1 MQLGTFMQTIYG
13 SDYKVRNPD
22 RALPYSGTF
31 LGASLTENVRR
42 ILDPERSAIAVEL
55 QIEKGASGPN
65 TTKLRTDSRAA
76 AFLEAAWVSGIIE
89 GYLQTVGTQTL
100 SSVFVA
106 VPHHIQRQAILNQV
120 NVSALT
126 EQYPYIQLKVDTIEK
141 MQGQEADL
149 VVVCFAFFDESML
162 VGELEYMY
170 SVHRWIVALSRAR
183 CKTVLMM
190 TPELR
195 SPKLLGGTSKAKAS
209 SMESLDGWGLL
220 QAFEKYA
227 VSLGGK
233 LEFPI
238 NEALLCDV
246 GMDAF

>member
-1 MQLGTFMQTIYG
+1 MQTIYG
-13 SDYKVRNPD
+13 NEYKVRNPE
-22 RALPYSGTF
+22 RTLPYSGTF
-31 LGASLTENVRR
+31 LGASLPKEIRH

-65 TTKLRTDSRAA
+65 MTKLKTDSRAA
-76 AFLEAAWVSGIIE
+76 AFLEAVFVSAIVE
-89 GYLQTVGTQTL
+89 DYLKTVGTQTG

-106 VPHHIQRQAILNQV
+106 VPHHIQRQAILNQM
-120 NVSALT
+120 NITALT
-126 EQYPYIQLKVDTIEK
+126 EEYPLIQLKVDTIEK

-149 VVVCFAFFDESML
+149 VVVCFAESML

-170 SVHRWIVALSRAR
+170 SVHRWVVALSRAR

-195 SPKLLGGTSKAKAS
+195 TPKLLGGASKAKAS
-209 SMESLDGWGLL
+209 SLESLDGWGLL

-233 LEFPI
+233 LELPI
-238 NEALLCDV
+238 NETLLCEV